1 MASAARQAN
10 FIEENVQYADD
21 IKPSLQ
27 QTDSS
32 HHSFLYPAYSALS
45 PSEGQPE
52 PSPVKYEA
60 VAPAH
65 QAEQENSA
73 VEYEPHVKYEPCDN
87 YPHLAFTPSSSSP
100 VDSTSSH
107 QTNRQHVTPST
118 ESFPCP
124 PAHPSQVQLPPLV
137 NPRPE
142 HPQSAWLYQ
151 PTCEQNRSPP
161 AEVFYER
168 ERGALPHCLRLNHR
182 SSSHAHR
189 LSGPYATYTPEYG
202 YPAVSDYHT
211 LDEFGYN
218 ECRPNPRRILY
229 PQAIYPGNG
238 ASPYS
243 RPMAHSAMPAERPF
257 LCEKCGARFNRN
269 HDLKRHTRIHLE
281 VKPFPCGWCEKAFS
295 RKDALK
301 RHLMV
306 KACSGSKEVS
316 VEESIRRAEQVRQ
329 RKFESPS
336 PSSATST

>member
-27 QTDSS
+27 HRFQPPQLSLS
-32 HHSFLYPAYSALS
+32 CVLS
-45 PSEGQPE
+45 PVTVGRSTE

-73 VEYEPHVKYEPCDN
+73 VEYEPHHIIPPNKSAACHPIYRIIS
-87 YPHLAFTPSSSSP
+87 L
-100 VDSTSSH
+100 STS
-107 QTNRQHVTPST
+107 TPI
-118 ESFPCP
+118 
-124 PAHPSQVQLPPLV
+124 PSATTTLV